1 MGYTS
6 QVKALVYPDA
16 PEDTMKVQYEPAYY
30 TEKYEMLKVLMKTT
44 FGHLTCEGMWFAN
57 QFEFDDRREHLV
69 FTAEDVKW
77 YDSYADVIAFHKF
90 LGGVAELGYCTEFV
104 RIGEDVAD
112 IHYETMG
119 NNVEYRLRVVRSI
132 EVE

>member
-1 MGYTS
+1 MGYRS

-16 PEDTMKVQYEPAYY
+16 PEDTMNVQYEPAYY

-44 FGHLTCEGMWFAN
+44 FGHLLTDTYFDETY
-57 QFEFDDRREHLV
+57 FEFNDKREHLV

-77 YDSYADVIAFHKF
+77 YDGYADVAAFHKF
-90 LGGVAELGYCTEFV
+90 LGDVAELGYCTEFV
-104 RIGEDVAD
+104 RVGEDVAD
-112 IHYETMG
+112 IQDETMG